1 MKRLSDYEDLQEA
14 IRQCIWLSGEVADQE
29 GERDRLYTE
38 LNSSRNS
45 RESDIDLQAKAML
58 SGKSEK
64 LTETLKA
71 QYQTVCQRLPVTRR
85 ALDMATAVRESL
97 RARYSAE
104 INKAAEK
111 EYFKL
116 AKEAVDSAVK
126 QCKAFGAVMRFR
138 DVLEND
144 GVIVTLPR
152 LDCLNRFGLWENT
165 GAHIHHAINE
175 AERAGVIKPGAYEKP
190 QAPGP
195 YDHLSAPMEAISAG
209 PAGIAKVEI
218 SRGGTVKVKEQTY
231 TPPKPDSQTA
241 WN

>member
-97 RARYSAE
+97 RARYSEE
-104 INKAAEK
+104 INKACER
-111 EYFKL
+111 EYNKL
-116 AKEAVDSAVK
+116 MRQAVDAAVATSEAFSA
-126 QCKAFGAVMRFR
+126 AMRYR
-138 DVLEND
+138 ATMESD

-152 LDCLNRFGLWENT
+152 LDCLNKFGIYEN
-165 GAHIHHAINE
+165 GNAHIHHAISE
-175 AERAGVIKPGAYEKP
+175 AVAAGVIKPGTYEKP

-195 YDHLSAPMEAISAG
+195 YDHISTPIQAISAG
-209 PAGIAKVEI
+209 PAGISAVEI